1 MSFKKTFMFYRF
13 NIEDLDVIQD
23 ITMNYCLSGED
34 VLVPEIELSLLDPDD
49 QRMIRNLDHGS
60 ATITFED

>member
-1 MSFKKTFMFYRF
+1 MSFKKTFTLYRF
-13 NIEDLDVIQD
+13 NLDDLETIQKVSFNYFIVGQD
-23 ITMNYCLSGED
+23 II
-34 VLVPEIELSLLDPDD
+34 VPSIELELLDPDD